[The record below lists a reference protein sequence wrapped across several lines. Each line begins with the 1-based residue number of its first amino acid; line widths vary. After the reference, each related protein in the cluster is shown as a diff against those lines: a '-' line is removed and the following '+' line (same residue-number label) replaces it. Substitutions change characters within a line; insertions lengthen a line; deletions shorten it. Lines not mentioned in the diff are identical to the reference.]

1 MNKKTSKS
9 VGEDKVA
16 DNQAILF
23 LNVLSLP
30 ASGDFAGIENKL
42 QLIDNLHG
50 PSALMDRYYEPFENT
65 VQINASVILFCK
77 AGQMTIRV
85 NFEDYVL
92 RAGDVAFVVSGN
104 FFHVLEV
111 SDNLVFAAI
120 ALDYGLFDISNNAL
134 VPMSLLKHFMARP
147 VFHIDTDT
155 MEDCLDIYHF
165 LKRRLSMTDF
175 LYKQELARNSIS
187 TLVYMAHQILVDNE
201 EEIEHPTDKS
211 RQQQIFERFI
221 KDVNQHFFIERNVY
235 SYAERLCITPK
246 YLSAVVRQVSGKS
259 ANDWINEYVI
269 LEAKALLRLKNNTIK
284 DVSNKLNFPNQSF
297 FAKYFKQH
305 TGLTPKQYRTRV

>member
-1 MNKKTSKS
+1 
-9 VGEDKVA
+9 
-16 DNQAILF
+16 
-23 LNVLSLP
+23 
-30 ASGDFAGIENKL
+30 
-42 QLIDNLHG
+42 
-50 PSALMDRYYEPFENT
+50 
-65 VQINASVILFCK
+65 
-77 AGQMTIRV
+77 
-85 NFEDYVL
+85 
-92 RAGDVAFVVSGN
+92 
-104 FFHVLEV
+104 
-111 SDNLVFAAI
+111 
-120 ALDYGLFDISNNAL
+120 
-134 VPMSLLKHFMARP
+134 
-147 VFHIDTDT
+147 
-155 MEDCLDIYHF
+155 
-165 LKRRLSMTDF
+165 MTDF

-201 EEIEHPTDKS
+201 EEIDHPTDKS